1 MFFTIAKSTGS
12 YGFFSFFHRCV
23 NRWNYQASHG
33 TAAAGGS
40 LACLG
45 ACGTDA
51 IAEGQLDKA
60 SKGYFDLITVL
71 LLSFQSLIEVIQIQ
85 KPEMLLHS
93 LPSHLW

>member
-1 MFFTIAKSTGS
+1 MNPFRIGHGLKRFISAFIA
-12 YGFFSFFHRCV
+12 H
-23 NRWNYQASHG
+23 AA
-33 TAAAGGS
+33 AAAGAS
-40 LACLG
+40 IAHLG
-45 ACGTDA
+45 AWGTDV

-93 LPSHLW
+93 LPSHRW